1 MKVCAAPLQKINSV
15 HYKSYSCGSGHHC
28 YGFLPENLVSY
39 PQKGQKGRDT
49 VPYSEIILILRFIA
63 TICISV
69 CYSDV
74 AQVLNKSSSFDEVLA
89 ARSVV

>member
-1 MKVCAAPLQKINSV
+1 M
-15 HYKSYSCGSGHHC
+15 
-28 YGFLPENLVSY
+28 SY